1 MTSSSGQMAL
11 AKTQQQRTIKKT
23 VAGIRRGKPESPV
36 KGTTSPTTSTKH
48 SDGKKS
54 GSQRTASQ
62 ASFDEDAYAMESASS
77 EEVESDSDDDD
88 YSVRK
93 RRFKSQDKKVI
104 KKVSSTLADQK

>member
-1 MTSSSGQMAL
+1 
-11 AKTQQQRTIKKT
+11 
-23 VAGIRRGKPESPV
+23 
-36 KGTTSPTTSTKH
+36 
-48 SDGKKS
+48 
-54 GSQRTASQ
+54 
-62 ASFDEDAYAMESASS
+62 MESASS